1 MKRSCELLLQNNNE
15 KQVLKVKKT
24 VKRVYVPMP
33 TPSPREEQL
42 KKDTQYLLKLLKQ
55 LPKIIWLI
63 RCK

>member
-33 TPSPREEQL
+33 TPSHREKQL
-42 KKDTQYLLKLLKQ
+42 KKRHSIFVKASKTTSKNNMVDL
-55 LPKIIWLI
+55 
-63 RCK
+63 